1 MSAVGP
7 IELVRLRVRDLE
19 AAKNFYGNLLKLT
32 LVAADTQMAIFDT
45 GQAKLVIE
53 QGTAA
58 PSAAIELG
66 CTVAS
71 VETAVAAAIAADI
84 KILAPPATEA
94 WGGRV
99 AAIADP
105 DGNRLS
111 LIQYP

>member
-1 MSAVGP
+1 MSAIGP
-7 IELVRLRVRDLE
+7 IELIRLRVRDLE
-19 AAKNFYGNLLKLT
+19 AAKTFYGNTLKLS

-45 GQAKLVIE
+45 GQAKLVLE
-53 QGTAA
+53 QGTPV
-58 PSAAIELG
+58 PSSAIELG
-66 CTVAS
+66 FTVAS
-71 VETAVAAAIAADI
+71 LEAAVAAAIAADV
-84 KILAPPATEA
+84 KILAAPATEA

>member
-1 MSAVGP
+1 MSAIGP

-19 AAKNFYGNLLKLT
+19 AAKNFYGQVLMLR
-32 LVAADTQMAIFDT
+32 LVASDPQMAIFDT

-53 QGTAA
+53 QGAGA
-58 PSAAIELG
+58 PSSAIELG
-66 CTVAS
+66 FTVAS
-71 VETAVAAAIAADI
+71 LEAAVAAAIAADV

>member
-1 MSAVGP
+1 
-7 IELVRLRVRDLE
+7 VRDLE
-19 AAKNFYGNLLKLT
+19 AAKNFYGQLLKLT
-32 LVAADTQMAIFDT
+32 LVAADAQMAIFDT
-45 GQAKLVIE
+45 GQAKLVVE
-53 QGTAA
+53 QGTVA
-58 PSAAIELG
+58 SSSAIELG
-66 CTVAS
+66 FTVAS
-71 VETAVAAAIAADI
+71 VEAAVAAAIAADI

>member
-58 PSAAIELG
+58 PPAAIELG
-66 CTVAS
+66 FTVAS

>member
-7 IELVRLRVRDLE
+7 LELIRLRVRDLE

-32 LVAADTQMAIFDT
+32 LVAADAQMAIFDT
-45 GQAKLVIE
+45 GQAKLAIE
-53 QGTAA
+53 QGLSA

-66 CTVAS
+66 FTVAS

>member
-1 MSAVGP
+1 VSAVGP
-7 IELVRLRVRDLE
+7 IELIRLRVRDLE
-19 AAKNFYGNLLKLT
+19 AAKNFYGKLLKLT
-32 LVAADTQMAIFDT
+32 LVAADAQMAIFDT
-45 GQAKLVIE
+45 GQAKLVVE
-53 QGTAA
+53 RGTAA

-66 CTVAS
+66 FTVAS
-71 VETAVAAAIAADI
+71 LETAIAAAIAADI

>member
-1 MSAVGP
+1 VSAVGP
-7 IELVRLRVRDLE
+7 IELIRLRVRDLE

-53 QGTAA
+53 QGTDA

-66 CTVAS
+66 FTVAR
-71 VETAVAAAIAADI
+71 VETAVAAAIAANI